1 MSSRRLC
8 RFDEIFFV
16 DLPDASERAAI
27 LRIHLGL
34 RKQDPAR
41 LDLAKIAEAANGFS
55 GAELEQVVIVSLLR
69 ALQDHRALD
78 TQMMLEEIA
87 ATVPL
92 SVSRRE
98 DVERL
103 RTMARER
110 FVPVR

>member
-1 MSSRRLC
+1 
-8 RFDEIFFV
+8 
-16 DLPDASERAAI
+16 
-27 LRIHLGL
+27 
-34 RKQDPAR
+34 
-41 LDLAKIAEAANGFS
+41 
-55 GAELEQVVIVSLLR
+55 
-69 ALQDHRALD
+69 
-78 TQMMLEEIA
+78 MLEEIA